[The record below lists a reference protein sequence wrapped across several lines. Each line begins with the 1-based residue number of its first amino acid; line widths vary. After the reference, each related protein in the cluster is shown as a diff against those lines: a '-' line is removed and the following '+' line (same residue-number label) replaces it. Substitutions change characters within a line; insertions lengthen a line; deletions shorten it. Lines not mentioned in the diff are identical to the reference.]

1 MNSKE
6 TKYTLGLW
14 EIPIEKLFDFDF
26 LLYGD
31 TESYHPHK
39 DKFIQ
44 SFYNYWYF
52 EEINAETIEAF
63 NLKLKRKITE
73 YIDTYNE
80 LYEQKAKIFV
90 ENGKLYSTISNT
102 NYTADIKET
111 KAHTKDET
119 EANVYQDTPMTNLS
133 NTNYATSKNNND
145 KNTNQNEN
153 NTFIATNGEM
163 HDEQKMTPFEFYD
176 MIVKRYQDLDIS
188 FIKKFEECFLMI
200 Y

>member
-31 TESYHPHK
+31 TASYHPHK

-52 EEINAETIEAF
+52 EEINAETVEAF

-90 ENGKLYSTISNT
+90 ENGKLYSTI
-102 NYTADIKET
+102 
-111 KAHTKDET
+111 
-119 EANVYQDTPMTNLS
+119 S